1 MFLTELS
8 PLVQELTQQ
17 PVAFLGGLMTGL
29 LRLNLADDPIK
40 SWLDSQLGAAPLSTL
55 ANAASPNGKNG
66 PQSIN
71 ID

>member
-8 PLVQELTQQ
+8 PLVKELTQQ
-17 PVAFLGGLMTGL
+17 PIAFLGGLTAGL
-29 LRLNLADDPIK
+29 LRLSLTDDPVK
-40 SWLDSQLGAAPLSTL
+40 GWLDSHWGDTVMPQTADQ
-55 ANAASPNGKNG
+55 PNGKAG

>member
-17 PVAFLGGLMTGL
+17 PVAFLGGLFTGL
-29 LRLNLADDPIK
+29 LRLSLAEEPVR
-40 SWLDSQLGAAPLSTL
+40 SWLTQHTGSTVY
-55 ANAASPNGKNG
+55 SPHVHNGNG
-66 PQSIN
+66 NVPKSIS